1 MNWDN
6 YKSIIQEVDLP
17 ILKQKNIKL
26 SVLREDLIHP
36 KISGNKFRKLKY
48 NFAEAERLG
57 YKKVIT
63 FGGAFSNHI
72 AATAAAA
79 KLNNFEA
86 IGFIRGEEIEA
97 LIEQNPTLKFAQE
110 EGMKFNFIS
119 REDYRLKDSEKF
131 LNQLKIEFPDHYIIP
146 EGGTN
151 DLAIKGCEEI
161 LNDSCFEYDFITTA
175 IGTAGTITGIINS
188 TSKNQHVLG
197 FPALKSKH
205 FDEEIRKLA
214 KKINYTI
221 IDNYHFGGYAKVSE
235 ELINFINSFKE
246 TTSIPLDPIYTAKMM
261 FGILDLIQKDYFKPN
276 ISILAVHT
284 GGLQGIDG
292 MNKLLNKK
300 NKTLIQ

>member
-86 IGFIRGEEIEA
+86 IGFIRGEEIAA
-97 LIEQNPTLKFAQE
+97 LIEQNPTLKFAQD
-110 EGMKFNFIS
+110 EGMKYKFIS
-119 REDYRLKDSEKF
+119 REEYRLKDSEKF

-161 LNDSCFEYDFITTA
+161 LYDSCFEYDFITTA

-205 FDEEIRKLA
+205 FDEEIRKLT

-300 NKTLIQ
+300 NKTLIL